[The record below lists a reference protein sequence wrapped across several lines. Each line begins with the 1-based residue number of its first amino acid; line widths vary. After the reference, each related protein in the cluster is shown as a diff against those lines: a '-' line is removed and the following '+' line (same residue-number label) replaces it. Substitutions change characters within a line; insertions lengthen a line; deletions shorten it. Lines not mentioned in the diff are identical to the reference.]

1 MNLVELDA
9 PAAPKR
15 TCSLPNLPSLPNF
28 GHHSSAAIIPSRQSH
43 RDTLMFFQQHAASTL
58 SRGACEGFARPCLV
72 CPLRGGRRLLAVLS
86 SVSCAWCGVCAI
98 HELLRYILGATHHS
112 EHFGNS
118 FALLAEAPDRLGG
131 CIAGG
136 L

>member
-86 SVSCAWCGVCAI
+86 SVS
-98 HELLRYILGATHHS
+98 LLRVVRSVCHPRVVAVYLGCDTS
-112 EHFGNS
+112 
-118 FALLAEAPDRLGG
+118 
-131 CIAGG
+131 
-136 L
+136 